1 MRCFKR
7 VGFAAL
13 VFAVLRPVA
22 GWAEENWLTRSR
34 AILEAAGQAERPAWL
49 DANPHRDA
57 AERQARETMKAA
69 PKPNLP
75 GLGTPTPGGDGL
87 SGRRIVIYVSAAMG
101 HDALKALFEEAAG
114 RSDVLIVFRG
124 PRPGQKIPTF
134 IAELRDLLKD
144 LDSAPNVGLDPHR
157 FRTHGVTAVPEMM
170 LEEQGRVL
178 ARVRGVSGL
187 DWFRRQLD
195 AGRRGDLGVQGPIES
210 VAEIDLIQ
218 EMQRRLAAIDWQD
231 KKRLALAR
239 FWDRGRFVELPEAT
253 ETRERKVDL
262 TVTAPRDLVAPDG
275 TVIVRAGDTVNPLE
289 KRPFS
294 LRLVVFDGT
303 RLAQIETARRL
314 GREAQGKRVLY
325 LATRLA
331 RDAGGTALAELE
343 HRLDSPVFLLTP
355 DVRNRFQL
363 ERVPSV
369 VEADGKMIRVREVQA
384 ASPEAREKE
393 SS

>member
-22 GWAEENWLTRSR
+22 GWAEEDWLTRSR
-34 AILEAAGQAERPAWL
+34 AILEAAGEAERPAWL

-87 SGRRIVIYVSAAMG
+87 SGRRTVIYVSAAMG

-262 TVTAPRDLVAPDG
+262 TVTAPRDLIAPDG
-275 TVIVRAGDTVNPLE
+275 TVVVRAGETVNPLD
-289 KRPFS
+289 KRPFT

-303 RLAQIETARRL
+303 RPDQVETAARL
-314 GREAQGKRVLY
+314 GQETDGKRVVY
-325 LATRLA
+325 ITTRLE
-331 RDAGGTALAELE
+331 REDGWNALAALE
-343 HRLDSPVFLLTP
+343 RRLENPVYLLTP
-355 DVRNRFQL
+355 EVRSRFQL
-363 ERVPSV
+363 ERVPAV
-369 VEADGKMIRVREVQA
+369 VEAEGKRVRIWEIRA
-384 ASPEAREKE
+384 ASPDAREGE
-393 SS
+393 PS